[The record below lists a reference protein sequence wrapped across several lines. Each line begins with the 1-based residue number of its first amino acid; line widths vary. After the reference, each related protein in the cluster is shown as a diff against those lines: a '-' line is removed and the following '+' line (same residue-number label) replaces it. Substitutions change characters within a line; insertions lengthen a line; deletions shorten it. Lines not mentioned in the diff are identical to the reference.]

1 MFPAREDIE
10 KTQLKKINSMLAE
23 LKRKNRFY
31 SRRIPDSIDKLEDLS
46 KLPITLKKELQ
57 DDQEKNPP
65 FGTNL
70 TYPLEKYVHYHQT
83 SGTTGKPLKVLDT
96 GENWEWW
103 GKCWKD
109 VYQGAGVTKRDRIF
123 FAFSFGPFIGFWSAY
138 KGAETLGALS
148 IPGGGQTTEQR
159 LFMMKD
165 TGATVLVCTPTYA
178 LRLAEVAEET
188 GFDLH
193 ELNIKKTVHAGEP
206 GASIPSVRKR
216 IEDAFNAECYDH
228 AGLSEVGAHSFACSE
243 RAGLHVNEE
252 EFIAEIID
260 PKTGEQV
267 EEGEKGEL
275 YLTNLGRWGFPVIR
289 YKTGDVVKHSGYDC
303 ACGRKHLFLEG
314 GIIGR
319 ADDMVT
325 IRGVNVF
332 PSAIESII
340 REFTDSEFLIRAYRR
355 EEMDELS
362 IQAEVSEEVGK
373 RISQEI
379 RNRLGIRVEIN
390 SVPVGSLPRY
400 ELKAK
405 RFIDERGK

>member
-1 MFPAREDIE
+1 MFPSREDIE
-10 KTQLKKINSMLAE
+10 RLQLKKINSMLAE
-23 LKRKNRFY
+23 LKGKNRFY
-31 SRRIPDSIDKLEDLS
+31 SGKIPDSIEKLPDIS
-46 KLPITLKKELQ
+46 KLPVTLKKELQ
-57 DDQEKNPP
+57 NDQERNPP

-70 TYPLEKYVHYHQT
+70 TYPLETYIHYHQT

-96 GENWEWW
+96 GEDWKWW

-109 VYQGAGVTKRDRIF
+109 VYTGAGVTEKDRIF
-123 FAFSFGPFIGFWSAY
+123 FAFSFGPFIGFWSAF

-159 LFMMKD
+159 LYMMKD
-165 TGATVLVCTPTYA
+165 TRATVLVCTPTYA

-193 ELNIKKTVHAGEP
+193 ELNIKRTVHAGEP

-243 RAGLHVNEE
+243 RTGLHVNEE

-303 ACGRKHLFLEG
+303 ACGRKHLLLEG

-340 REFTDSEFLIRAYRR
+340 REFTDSEFLIKAYRR
-355 EEMDELS
+355 DEMDELL
-362 IQAEVSEEVGK
+362 IQAEVSEEVGR

-390 SVPVGSLPRY
+390 SVPAGSLPRY

-405 RFIDERGK
+405 RFIDERK